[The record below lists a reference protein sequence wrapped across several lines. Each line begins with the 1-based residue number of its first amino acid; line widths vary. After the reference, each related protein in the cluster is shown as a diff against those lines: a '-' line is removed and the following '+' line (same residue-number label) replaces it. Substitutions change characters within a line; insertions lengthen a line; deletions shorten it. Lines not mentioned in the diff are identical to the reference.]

1 MEITNWHIASIK
13 SSSGS
18 LNVLPLF
25 FLKGFLEKNFDQYG
39 KLKKGG
45 EQPVLIYKDQ
55 QGIHQYIP
63 IVRIVRGY
71 VQSDDGKIYKLP
83 GLAKYAS
90 KFQFFNGKL
99 VTSDATPYEH
109 QQIQYFSATGKGHVV
124 NEDCYLGVMHPNSP
138 NVKLLLVAD
147 GMGGHDAGDKASKFL
162 ARQILGWFIDQ
173 DVNDLENSKWV
184 YETLPDIIRKTS
196 WEMFV
201 EFAVRRKLD
210 SGSTL
215 AMAIVNTNHTI
226 MANVGDSR
234 IGIVQNGKLNIVS
247 IDDSPLIGTAKPPTP
262 AEQDLMRTMPGH
274 NYITQYVGDKT
285 VNPHMRAIKNTDY
298 TDLFLFSDGIT
309 DCMNYSTLNH
319 IACNIDKE
327 TLFRFIT
334 EASYGEDTEGAKGK
348 ATDDE
353 TVVHYSRR

>member
-1 MEITNWHIASIK
+1 MEITNWHIASTK
-13 SSSGS
+13 SSLGN

-25 FLKGFLEKNFDQYG
+25 WLKGFLEKNFDQNG
-39 KLKKGG
+39 HLKKGA
-45 EQPVLIYKDQ
+45 EQPVLIYKDRN
-55 QGIHQYIP
+55 GIHQYVP
-63 IVRIVRGY
+63 IVRIVYSY

-90 KFQFFNGKL
+90 KFRFFNGKL
-99 VTSDATPYEH
+99 ISSQSNPYEQ
-109 QQIQYFSATGKGHVV
+109 QQIQYFSATGKGHIV
-124 NEDCYLGVMHPNSP
+124 NEDCYLGVTHPNSP
-138 NVKLLLVAD
+138 DIKLLLVAD

-162 ARQILGWFIDQ
+162 ARQMLGWFLDQ
-173 DVNDLENSKWV
+173 DISNLENSKWV
-184 YETLPDIIRKTS
+184 YEQLPDVIRNIS

-215 AMAIVNTNHTI
+215 AMAIVNSNHTI
-226 MANVGDSR
+226 IANVGDSR
-234 IGIVQNGKLNIVS
+234 IGVVQNGKLNIVS
-247 IDDSPLIGTAKPPTP
+247 IDDSPLIGTSKPPTP
-262 AEQDLMRTMPGH
+262 EEQDFMRTMPGH
-274 NYITQYVGDKT
+274 NYITQYVGDKI
-285 VNPHMRAIKNTDY
+285 VNPHIRALKNSDY
-298 TDLFLFSDGIT
+298 TDIFLFSDGIT

-334 EASYGEDTEGAKGK
+334 EASYGEETMGAKGK